1 MPRKLGFIIVTNLKF
16 KTKNIFVFCLFPL
29 ILTYIYSVTYL
40 PENNLLLLTNLL
52 VLFLSFIGMVLEP
65 DKKYTLS
72 KLVFVFI
79 FFFFGVVPLNDE
91 LNNNLYWSGKQ
102 FDILFKIVSNVLIII
117 GLLAFSIGTK
127 IRLNIA
133 SQLVSALPEIKKI
146 NIFFVTLVFG
156 AVAFLILY
164 VNSFDLPR
172 LLFRGLAID
181 LASEAFVELGQME
194 TLLFNNFIRSMP
206 ILLLVIFFY
215 LYQKNKQSFSNI
227 DRLKFR
233 VVGFLFFVLAIILVA
248 PTSVPRFQ
256 AAALYIP
263 LIIVFT
269 KIWERPY
276 WMQVTILGALL
287 VVLPFLDKFRHFNPE
302 TFSWSLD
309 LGFLNHG
316 HFDAYQNF
324 VRVIEVDFFSSGQ
337 QLLGALLFFVP
348 RSFWES
354 KPVGSGAALAEL
366 AGYDFSNISMPFIA
380 EGFINFGVIGVAIF
394 MFLLGLI
401 LGNLDRIAWTMKR
414 KGIDGLFLYYYYF
427 LFGMVFFIMRG
438 DLMSSFAY
446 TVGLTVAFW
455 FLVVLLKISG
465 MRYKF

>member
-1 MPRKLGFIIVTNLKF
+1 MPHKLGFIIVFNLKL
-16 KTKNIFVFCLFPL
+16 KIKNIFVFCLFPL
-29 ILTYIYSVTYL
+29 ILFYVYSVTYL
-40 PENNLLLLTNLL
+40 PEDNLLFLTNLS
-52 VLFLSFIGMVLEP
+52 VLFLSFVGMVLEP

-72 KLVFVFI
+72 KMVFVFV

-91 LNNNLYWSGKQ
+91 LNNNLYWGGKQ
-102 FDILFKIVSNVLIII
+102 IDIFFKIVANFLILI
-117 GLLAFSIGTK
+117 GLLAFSMGTK
-127 IRLNIA
+127 VKLKIA
-133 SQLVSALPEIKKI
+133 NQLASALPDIKKI
-146 NIFFVTLVFG
+146 NFFFVALVFG

-164 VNSFDLPR
+164 GNSFNLPR
-172 LLFRGLAID
+172 LLFRGVASD
-181 LASEAFVELGQME
+181 LVSVAFVELGQME
-194 TLLFNNFIRSMP
+194 TLIFNNFIRSMP

-215 LYQKNKQSFSNI
+215 FYRKNKQSFTNV
-227 DRLKFR
+227 DRIRFR
-233 VVGFLFFVLAIILVA
+233 TFVFLFFVLAIILVA

-269 KIWERPY
+269 KIWERAFS
-276 WMQVTILGALL
+276 MQLTILGALL
-287 VVLPFLDKFRHFNPE
+287 VALPFLDKFRHLNPE
-302 TFSWSLD
+302 TFNWSLD
-309 LGFLNHG
+309 LDFLNHG

-324 VRVIEVDFFSSGQ
+324 VRVIEIDFFSSGQ

-394 MFLLGLI
+394 MFLFGLI
-401 LGNLDRIAWTMKR
+401 LGNLDRIAWSMKG

-427 LFGMVFFIMRG
+427 LFGMVFFILRG

-455 FLVVLLKISG
+455 FLVFLLKASG
-465 MRYKF
+465 MRYRL